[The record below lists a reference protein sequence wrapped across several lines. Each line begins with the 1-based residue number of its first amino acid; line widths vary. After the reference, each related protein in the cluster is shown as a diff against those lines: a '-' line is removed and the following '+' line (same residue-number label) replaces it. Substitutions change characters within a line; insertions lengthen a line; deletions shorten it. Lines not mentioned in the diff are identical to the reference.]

1 MCSKLC
7 ATFTPFSFQVFGYAC
22 PQLLRSLYP
31 LSTINAFHV
40 TKNTRLSTPGQLQC
54 LHFGVWKP
62 GNETRVIFALLSLVH
77 RPPHRFYF
85 TEVKE
90 TSVEAGNTTMYAS
103 DNKKKM
109 HDFRK
114 SFPMTNVTTSF
125 NIQIHT
131 QSQWRHC
138 CCNIQEH
145 LFNCQLIQ
153 IRYLPLLVG
162 KELHSISNVCTQLGH
177 FTRKIM
183 APCLHREHKAT
194 ERMPPNRIF
203 LGSWVFQVM

>member
-1 MCSKLC
+1 M
-7 ATFTPFSFQVFGYAC
+7 
-22 PQLLRSLYP
+22 
-31 LSTINAFHV
+31 

-77 RPPHRFYF
+77 RLPHRFYF

-90 TSVEAGNTTMYAS
+90 TSVEAGNTTTYAS
-103 DNKKKM
+103 DNNKKNAW
-109 HDFRK
+109 FQNLELRK
-114 SFPMTNVTTSF
+114 SFLMTNVTTSF
-125 NIQIHT
+125 NIQIYT
-131 QSQWRHC
+131 QSQWCHC

-177 FTRKIM
+177 FTHKIM

-194 ERMPPNRIF
+194 ERMPPTRIF
-203 LGSWVFQVM
+203 WVVEFFR

>member
-1 MCSKLC
+1 MWQKIPGSPHLDNFNVCILECGSLGTRHVSYLPYLALFTGLHIDFILQRWRKPQWKL
-7 ATFTPFSFQVFGYAC
+7 G
-22 PQLLRSLYP
+22 
-31 LSTINAFHV
+31 
-40 TKNTRLSTPGQLQC
+40 TRLCMPQIT
-54 LHFGVWKP
+54 
-62 GNETRVIFALLSLVH
+62 
-77 RPPHRFYF
+77 
-85 TEVKE
+85 
-90 TSVEAGNTTMYAS
+90 
-103 DNKKKM
+103 KKKM

-138 CCNIQEH
+138 CCNIQEP